1 MPLSCTLIPSGLTE
15 PVLSG
20 SVRRNG
26 LDITFSRGNVDDNSR
41 GMIAGKYDIA
51 EMSIG
56 TYVQAKS
63 HGVDLIA
70 LPIILG
76 RRFLQPCVLY
86 GEKTKLESPA
96 DLRGKKIAFP
106 QFWMTSSVWHRGH
119 LEHEYG
125 VGSTEVEFLTT
136 QDERVD
142 AGFTPGVKVRQIANR
157 PLLEFFKM
165 IPDLLADGTA
175 DVIFAPRLFDYLM
188 DTRRLFADPLAAT
201 LEYRKRTGIY
211 PLMHSIV
218 LKRSVLAERPELPA
232 ALADLFTRAKEAAYA
247 DQAAELESPL
257 PGTTF
262 AQARSLLGQDPYP
275 FGIEANR
282 ASLEAFFAYCFE
294 QKLSSSRVTMAES
307 FVEATPG

>member
-1 MPLSCTLIPSGLTE
+1 MPLNCTLIASALTE
-15 PVLSG
+15 PVLGGKVDAS
-20 SVRRNG
+20 G
-26 LDITFSRGNVDDNSR
+26 LDVAFSAGNVDDNSR
-41 GMIAGKYDIA
+41 GMIAGKFDIA

-86 GEKTKLESPA
+86 GGKTQLSSPA

-125 VGSTEVEFLTT
+125 IPATEVEFLTT

-142 AGFTPGVKVRQIANR
+142 APFTPGVRVTQIANR

-165 IPDLLADGTA
+165 IPALLEEGTA
-175 DVIFAPRLFDYLM
+175 DVIFAPRLFDDLLPLP
-188 DTRRLFADPLAAT
+188 RLFPDPLGAT
-201 LEYRKRTGIY
+201 LDYHRRTGIY
-211 PLMHSIV
+211 PLMHTIV
-218 LKRSVLAERPELPA
+218 LRGPVLRERPGLAGELA
-232 ALADLFTRAKEAAYA
+232 GLFTRAKAAAYA
-247 DQAAELESPL
+247 NPEAELESPI
-257 PGTTF
+257 PGTPF
-262 AQARSLLGQDPYP
+262 AQARALLGDPYP
-275 FGIEANR
+275 FGVEANR
-282 ASLEAFFAYCFE
+282 ASLEAFFDYCFE
-294 QKLSSSRVTMAES
+294 QRLSSTRVGMAES
-307 FVEATPG
+307 FAEAGL